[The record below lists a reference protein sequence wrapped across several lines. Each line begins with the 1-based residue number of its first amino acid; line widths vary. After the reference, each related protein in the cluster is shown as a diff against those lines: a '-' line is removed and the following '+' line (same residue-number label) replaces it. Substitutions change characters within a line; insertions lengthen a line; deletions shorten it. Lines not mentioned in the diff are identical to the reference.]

1 MQRKVEK
8 QQQPFEKCSPTTHTK
23 VGNAKTFTPL
33 VSVVVVVVYC
43 SAPTTKLVGEGDGE
57 GDQVLI

>member
-1 MQRKVEK
+1 MQRKAEK

-33 VSVVVVVVYC
+33 VSVVVYC
-43 SAPTTKLVGEGDGE
+43 LAPTTKLVGEGDGE